1 MNVDSH
7 TLLIIV
13 CVAATTYATRLLGFY
28 LLRNRTLS
36 VRQQRVLEVMP
47 GCVLISVIAPY
58 FVPNN
63 LADALAITVAV
74 LAASRLSLL
83 PAVCVSVVG
92 ASLLRYWLA

>member
-1 MNVDSH
+1 MIDAH

-36 VRQQRVLEVMP
+36 LRQQRVLEVMP

-58 FVPNN
+58 FVPHN
-63 LADALAITVAV
+63 LADALAIALAV
-74 LAASRLSLL
+74 LAASRFSLL
-83 PAVCVSVVG
+83 PAVCISVLG
-92 ASLLRYWLA
+92 ASALRYFL